1 MAILISLNILF
12 KKHITM
18 KKLIFSPDFDNGTPK
33 SRIWEKRSD

>member
-18 KKLIFSPDFDNGTPK
+18 KKLILATIYDNTPN
-33 SRIWEKRSD
+33 IE